1 MPKNKNPAS
10 IPIPPAVVMYCN
22 FIQHKLSTIFIIY
35 HIISTYCPQGNLVK
49 LTKFL
54 SATLKIKGRLRAPCC
69 RKVLILGLVNWS
81 ASNST
86 KESLHFF
93 GVGILRLESHYTNK
107 AQLNQRDKS
116 EVCSYCYFFFLF
128 STMAITM
135 TTTAQN
141 IIRPKYGCIIFISSI
156 KLDLNLSKS

>member
-54 SATLKIKGRLRAPCC
+54 LYTLIYNRGAE
-69 RKVLILGLVNWS
+69 GLQLTFPRNR
-81 ASNST
+81 
-86 KESLHFF
+86 
-93 GVGILRLESHYTNK
+93 GIV
-107 AQLNQRDKS
+107 KS
-116 EVCSYCYFFFLF
+116 VF
-128 STMAITM
+128 
-135 TTTAQN
+135 
-141 IIRPKYGCIIFISSI
+141 
-156 KLDLNLSKS
+156 